1 MIPLLQLRKKFQLN
15 KTNVR
20 KSRYKNLQFTWN
32 LLHEESMGFIP
43 DTLRGMQGPR
53 YIFTKF
59 CKDLKTFDFTDKD
72 ILKELDIISD
82 IETQ

>member
-1 MIPLLQLRKKFQLN
+1 
-15 KTNVR
+15 
-20 KSRYKNLQFTWN
+20 
-32 LLHEESMGFIP
+32 MGFIP